1 MVINGLHRGGRER
14 RFLELIKALTKES
27 GKYEIYIV
35 SLSPLVQYPIIYD
48 LPVTFQIMA
57 GKDKKKIN
65 RIVKIRRIIKTFKPD
80 LIHSW
85 DITCSGYVA
94 VSNMFLNV
102 PVVQGVI
109 YDASI
114 HSSLGRSIR
123 NRIRL
128 LSPLS
133 KAFVGNSMAGIRAYE
148 PPANKSVCI
157 YNGIDLTRFNNLKSP
172 DATATEV
179 MGSPKGNRFV
189 MAMVAAFQIR
199 KDYSNYLKVA
209 ISLCEKDPAMTF
221 LLIGE
226 GEDMAAIKAQTP
238 ATLLDKQIIFTGMR
252 QDIESILQFVDI
264 GVLMTNSE
272 NHSEGISNTIVEY
285 MASRKPVIAT
295 RGGGTNELVQDGIN
309 GFLVDGGNTE
319 QVIEKILALRADPA
333 MAARMG
339 EKGQDWIA
347 RNFEI
352 GRMTDEYIALYEK
365 VLTKQPVL
373 QLQTV

>member
-179 MGSPKGNRFV
+179 IGSPKGNRFV

-238 ATLLDKQIIFTGMR
+238 AALLDKQIIFTGMR